1 MGRSLDKRKW
11 LTWLSSLQ
19 PGDPSLPFLAT
30 QLLAISSPRPFRR
43 PALRVGQGDR
53 GRLLLAHLAPQ
64 LGGQAQQPRLQ
75 PKEGSGHRT
84 ARHQQPGTRIF
95 GLWDL
100 LKCFPETS
108 SCYGCWGEG
117 SCHEK
122 RVQGISEDEKHFP
135 KQWGW
140 WPSRKSDLNIVTS
153 SSRSDLE
160 KGLDSSPSRYLSI
173 SNSIPKISLTRCKIK
188 SHRRP
193 ARGPQSLCWA
203 FTHLCTRIFCNKQTN
218 KRVRLTSSVPGEEK
232 DDCSNVFCSL
242 KEKAATKFSP

>member
-1 MGRSLDKRKW
+1 MGPSVDKRKW
-11 LTWLSSLQ
+11 LTWLSPLQ

-53 GRLLLAHLAPQ
+53 GRLLLARLAPQ

-75 PKEGSGHRT
+75 SKKGSGHRT
-84 ARHQQPGTRIF
+84 TCHKQPGTRIF

-108 SCYGCWGEG
+108 SCHGCWGEG

-140 WPSRKSDLNIVTS
+140 WPSRKSDLNI
-153 SSRSDLE
+153 SDLF
-160 KGLDSSPSRYLSI
+160 SSKWSRKRTRLLLPLPLPFNIQQYSKNLSH
-173 SNSIPKISLTRCKIK
+173 PL
-188 SHRRP
+188 
-193 ARGPQSLCWA
+193 
-203 FTHLCTRIFCNKQTN
+203 
-218 KRVRLTSSVPGEEK
+218 
-232 DDCSNVFCSL
+232 
-242 KEKAATKFSP
+242 